1 MTNEMYTFKKQIN
14 RCYFLNI
21 ISDRPT
27 RKNKKKKEKKK
38 EGGTFPRTSPR
49 ALRNS
54 SNLVSTLFSQTSRF
68 PAQALV
74 EWRRRRII

>member
-1 MTNEMYTFKKQIN
+1 MYVTLMTNEMYTFKKQIN

-38 EGGTFPRTSPR
+38 E
-49 ALRNS
+49 
-54 SNLVSTLFSQTSRF
+54 
-68 PAQALV
+68 
-74 EWRRRRII
+74 